1 MPLTTETL
9 LAYSMGIIGTLLVLL
24 ISLVVYVFLTLRE
37 EVRGVSS
44 DLSELNKHRVKLV
57 HIDDEVGH
65 TGIFLGGNLHIIT
78 LYSLRSSAGVNRIF
92 LDIAQNG
99 RTNVNGNAGLALRRL
114 GVHGGFGGLFRR
126 GLFYRHNLISSVC
139 CTVGS
144 FQ

>member
-57 HIDDEVGH
+57 HIDDCRLTVARVHERLDDCEEAMQELSERMAR
-65 TGIFLGGNLHIIT
+65 TEALLQERGG
-78 LYSLRSSAGVNRIF
+78 RS
-92 LDIAQNG
+92 
-99 RTNVNGNAGLALRRL
+99 
-114 GVHGGFGGLFRR
+114 
-126 GLFYRHNLISSVC
+126 
-139 CTVGS
+139 
-144 FQ
+144 

>member
-57 HIDDEVGH
+57 HIDDCRLTVARVHERLDAMQGLSERMARTEALLQERGGH
-65 TGIFLGGNLHIIT
+65 
-78 LYSLRSSAGVNRIF
+78 S
-92 LDIAQNG
+92 
-99 RTNVNGNAGLALRRL
+99 
-114 GVHGGFGGLFRR
+114 
-126 GLFYRHNLISSVC
+126 
-139 CTVGS
+139 
-144 FQ
+144 

>member
-57 HIDDEVGH
+57 HIDDCRLTVARVHERLDDYEDACRASANAWPGPRRCCRTRGGH
-65 TGIFLGGNLHIIT
+65 
-78 LYSLRSSAGVNRIF
+78 S
-92 LDIAQNG
+92 
-99 RTNVNGNAGLALRRL
+99 
-114 GVHGGFGGLFRR
+114 
-126 GLFYRHNLISSVC
+126 
-139 CTVGS
+139 
-144 FQ
+144 